1 MLRLNSLSITCN
13 KQLLKTF
20 LNSTSSRSYSKSIK
34 FGDEA
39 RAKMLQGVEI
49 LADAVSV
56 TLGPKGR
63 NVIIQTGKE
72 HPKITK
78 DGATV
83 AKAVELK
90 CEFQNIGARLVQ
102 GVAAKTAMQAG
113 DGSTTATVLARAI
126 AKEGFMKIS
135 QGSNPI
141 EVRRGIM
148 NAVDV
153 VARELKL
160 ISKPITT
167 PEEIAQI
174 ATLSGNGDKSIGE
187 IISNA
192 ISKVGNDGVIT
203 VKDGSSLEDELEIID
218 GIRIEN
224 GYMSPYFVNSDK
236 DSNCVFQDAFILISK
251 NKIKSMD
258 QIVHA
263 LELAKC
269 QRKQLLIIADEFDSE
284 LLDTLVANKI
294 EKKMQVCAIKVPG
307 FGKYRKHVLKDISV
321 STGATIFGDHTSSNR
336 LEDVK
341 LSDFGEASEI
351 QVSKS
356 DTLLMRGKG
365 NLKEIEKRIELIKD
379 DLNISTLSMHEK
391 KSLQERLAKLSKGIA
406 VIRVG
411 GSSEVEVSE
420 KKERITDALNA
431 TRAAIEEGIVPGG
444 GVALLRTIKSLD
456 ILTTPN
462 DDQRVGIEI
471 VKKALRMPTM
481 IAKNAGREGAL
492 IVEEI
497 LNSVVDV
504 GYDAQDDKFK
514 DMVKAGII
522 DPTKV
527 NLELLNF
534 GWCRVYLFLFLGGA
548 FCYSRCGV
556 CCFIINDG

>member
-1 MLRLNSLSITCN
+1 MLRLNNLSISSN
-13 KQLLKTF
+13 RQLLAKL
-20 LNSTSSRSYSKSIK
+20 LNTTSNRSFGKSIK

-39 RAKMLQGVEI
+39 RSKMLQGVEI

-63 NVIIQTGKE
+63 NVIIQRGHE
-72 HPKITK
+72 GPKITK
-78 DGATV
+78 DGVTV

-90 CEFQNIGARLVQ
+90 CKFQNIGARLVQ
-102 GVAAKTAMQAG
+102 DVAAKTIMQAG

-174 ATLSGNGDKSIGE
+174 ATISGNGDKSIGE

-192 ISKVGNDGVIT
+192 LNKVGNDGVIT
-203 VKDGSSLEDELEIID
+203 IKDGKSLDDELEIIE
-218 GIRIEN
+218 GIKIEN
-224 GYMSPYFVNSDK
+224 GYLSQSFVNTE
-236 DSNCVFQDAFILISK
+236 NGLCCEFQDAYILISQ
-251 NKIKSMD
+251 NKIKNMHE
-258 QIVHA
+258 IVHA

-269 QRKQLLIIADEFDSE
+269 QRKQLLIIADDFDSE
-284 LLDTLVANKI
+284 VLAGLVANKI
-294 EKKMQVCAIKVPG
+294 DMKLQVCAIKVPG
-307 FGKYRKHVLKDISV
+307 FGENRKHILKDISV
-321 STGATIFGDHTSSNR
+321 STGAVIFGDKAGLNR
-336 LEDVK
+336 LEDVR

-356 DTLLMRGKG
+356 DTLLMKGKG
-365 NLKEIEKRIELIKD
+365 NSKEIEKRIELIKD
-379 DLNISTLSMHEK
+379 DLNISTLSVYEK
-391 KSLQERLAKLSKGIA
+391 KSLKERLAKLSKGIA
-406 VIRVG
+406 VIKVG
-411 GSSEVEVSE
+411 GWSEVEVSE
-420 KKERITDALNA
+420 KKDRITDALNA
-431 TRAAIEEGIVPGG
+431 TRSAIEEGIVPGG

-456 ILTTPN
+456 MLTTPN
-462 DDQRVGIEI
+462 DDQRIGVEI
-471 VKKALRMPTM
+471 VKKALRMPTYM

-492 IVEEI
+492 VVEEI
-497 LNSVVDV
+497 LNSIVDV

-527 NLELLNF
+527 NLALKKN
-534 GWCRVYLFLFLGGA
+534 
-548 FCYSRCGV
+548 
-556 CCFIINDG
+556 